1 VKRKIFI
8 RLFPFIIFCTIAIP
22 IFVISNNK
30 AMEAWSLFSDNGIMQ
45 FYDIYMH
52 YMWIA
57 VLAIFITALVVIPV
71 YNLIIGIIYRIKK
84 LYIFICSLMLGII
97 MSIFLYYISAFND
110 SKSSD
115 VQIVY
120 WVYFLVAI
128 IIHSYSM
135 GRIIFFQ
142 KQKEINIGNN

>member
-1 VKRKIFI
+1 
-8 RLFPFIIFCTIAIP
+8 
-22 IFVISNNK
+22 
-30 AMEAWSLFSDNGIMQ
+30 MEAWSLFSDNGIMQ